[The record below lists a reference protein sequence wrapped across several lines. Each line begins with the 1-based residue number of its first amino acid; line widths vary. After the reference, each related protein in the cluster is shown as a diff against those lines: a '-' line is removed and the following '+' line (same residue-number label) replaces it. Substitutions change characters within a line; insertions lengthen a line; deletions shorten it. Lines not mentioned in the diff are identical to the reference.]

1 MTTVASKLV
10 LAVAGLVASVS
21 GFAATPDVDVPSV
34 KVRYDDLN
42 LATASGVNALYR
54 RISAAARDVCPDVY
68 SRDPHVALA
77 AQHCQAAAIAK
88 AVSEVNSPSLAMVHA
103 SHASRG

>member
-10 LAVAGLVASVS
+10 LAVAGLVASVT

-42 LATASGVNALYR
+42 LATTAGANTLYR
-54 RISAAARDVCPDVY
+54 RISSAARDVCPDLY
-68 SRDPHVALA
+68 SRDTHIVLA
-77 AQHCQAAAIAK
+77 AQRCQAAAIAK
-88 AVSEVNSPSLAMVHA
+88 AVSEVNSPSLAMLHA
-103 SHASRG
+103 ARASRG